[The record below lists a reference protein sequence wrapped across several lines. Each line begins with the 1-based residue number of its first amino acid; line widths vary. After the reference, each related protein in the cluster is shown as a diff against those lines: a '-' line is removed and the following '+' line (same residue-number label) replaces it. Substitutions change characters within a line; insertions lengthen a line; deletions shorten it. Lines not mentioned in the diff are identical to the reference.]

1 MKKKLLFITFLM
13 LFCSTMFGQDHY
25 VPVNTGQYSTSTT
38 FISVISFDG
47 VEQAKELELGVFCND
62 EVRASVRTSYNPIKK
77 RYIATASVKGQ
88 SGDVFKFKVYDH
100 SANTEWSNDCTITYV
115 DKNGITRVA
124 QYVTFDSENG
134 YGTSAQP
141 CIINFNTPLHWTYN
155 DSFENGMIVNSIVKI
170 DNITQQNTNYELGV
184 FCGGDVRGSAK
195 LNSDGTVNTMVYGNA
210 GDVFT
215 FNLYDPNKGEGFDN
229 NGELIFTEVNNI
241 TFNENGYFNLEV
253 NFITAPYVAQI
264 GTENYTSF
272 EAALEAAVDGNE
284 IILLENITLEVN
296 PTVVSKDININLN
309 SKTVSGTIKLAHIGA
324 TVTGVAEAMTVTS
337 GVEGYIV
344 VLENGVYSLSERQP
358 SGQVAYRAYINDNQS
373 REAVQVDLTNVYAKT
388 SFVVEL
394 LDANDN
400 VLTTTSLKAGGVDAE
415 SYTCNIVLWGTES
428 GSWDTEI
435 KALLTVANIPTTI
448 KVYADGTLV
457 NTYANALGAGTNVD
471 ETEKYKALDC
481 VYKEAKIGETLYATF
496 AAAYEAAA
504 TGNEIILLAN
514 VDFAETTV
522 SKDIN
527 INLNNN
533 TVTGTIVLAHTGAT
547 VTCAEGAVTV
557 TTNVAGY
564 EVVYENGVYS
574 LSEKQASAEVAY
586 RAYVHDNE
594 SFEGLGVDLVNVYAK
609 ESLKVEL
616 YSGEQLLTST
626 TYAKDNYPID
636 AAAFTCLIVLDG
648 TADEY
653 WNTEI
658 KASELTVANIP
669 TTIKVYADNDD
680 NWVHTYENALGAE
693 TNVDETAKYK
703 ALDCVLDTP
712 VAKVGNTEYYNID
725 NAIANWTN
733 NTTLTLLADVTLS
746 DVITL
751 KSTEHH
757 ILNLSTRTMT
767 AAEGKNAIEITPE
780 GAGTAAKQC
789 LTINADVNNPGGI
802 TATAKSCIYYRKT
815 NGVND
820 RLMVT
825 INGGVFNGTYSINS
839 SSNNGGQA
847 CPYYLINGGTFNGN
861 VNLAKAMLKTTGG
874 IFNGWINC
882 TGDVTA
888 YRLISGGTFKQW
900 QFMTTGPSNNGDQ
913 KFTVGNTKNVF
924 DCGVYVDDNGFLVV
938 GGPVVTEAG
947 ETYEASTDN
956 YGGWSSYLKYSS
968 AKDNG
973 LYYTSVEEALAD
985 NNKTSGSVNIYTDE
999 LDLTNLNYKG
1009 TLVIT
1014 EHLTV
1019 TFPEGTT
1026 PAWTVASGEEDHEV
1040 GYTESVANGV
1050 VTRVYTSIIPVAK
1063 VGEKYYA
1070 TLEDA
1075 IAAATSSNAII
1086 VLKDIEASEVISIN
1100 KTLTIKGDGHKITS
1114 SANRIF
1120 RVTESNINVTLEDVN
1135 MVSSAVV
1142 QYPNDIRGVSI
1153 DNETEKVKLTLTN
1166 CTVDF
1171 TDASASDWAYAV
1183 NVTGG
1188 NEHNVTVNGGTYEGA
1203 NVINVRGNNH
1213 TININNAE
1221 LTSLY
1226 KANDSYHGCCVRLEG
1241 SGSTLDITYTT
1252 FNGEH
1257 AVAVSE
1263 ATAGA
1268 NTVNAPLEEG
1278 NTANNTDNTKVYVAK
1293 NGDVYYHSVTEAI
1306 AEAQSGATIK
1316 LLAKN
1321 IDEYVNQE
1329 CNKSITILG
1338 AAEWMEGKVTTLTG
1352 GMYLGI
1358 DNSQCNPNT
1367 IVVKG
1372 ITFEGKGLKIA
1383 SQENVTVENNIFN
1396 NITDDRAIAVIGKD
1410 IKAVA
1415 KNNTITNAAEIG
1427 IELRNMAEATITNNV
1442 ITGTGHNSVQATAVN
1457 AGANVTITGNTFENW
1472 GTATN
1477 AQSQLEGRAVRVSGG
1492 ANVVVNNNKMIN
1504 ANAPESFVKIT
1515 KVTGQTA
1522 QAIDVDKN
1530 YWNGNNPLPL
1540 FETDGTN
1547 DPVSYIKGYYSDANL
1562 TNYIPLTAS
1571 VAMIGTTYYQSF
1583 EAALNAVQDGETITL
1598 LGTTGSEI
1606 SKEIEFTRAITFTI
1620 TGTAPNYALPVVT
1633 FQNATVNISN
1643 AEILIPELDARQNAI
1658 INVIDS
1664 KVYDAGGN
1672 SIAKSYYNGAI
1683 NISGTSEV
1691 YMMQVT
1697 TMGYIN
1703 ISGTAKLHATWQTN
1717 VYGNGLVTISGTSE
1731 FNTAALH
1738 LTGQDY
1744 NGRDNTDADRVGKP
1758 AEIIVDGANF
1768 TVGKVYSSNGADYS
1782 YNSSHGINIGT
1793 IDGKF
1798 AILNVKNGGKVNY
1811 HMADGETANVGAG
1824 GTVNVNASTFKTQ
1837 CRDTNGTVTLANN
1850 GTFNITGAAIL
1861 AANVTGDGWFYMNS
1875 VAMTE
1880 ATNLNGAKVRFASGT
1895 NNIVGSTID
1904 NGFFQVGIGAYNGQ
1918 DEKVDT
1924 VNGVVVNVTN
1934 NAKIGAKDEP
1944 YAGWLGTGFYDT
1956 DAEKLAAMTDAK
1968 YVLNIE
1974 NSIAEFGYIH
1984 VSNDGELN
1992 VSGNA
1997 TVKAWYNNSDYSFYA
2012 GDLIINGTAK
2022 FDATD
2027 VLAIYTK
2034 VSCDNGTDNP
2044 GTLNINAYTEY
2055 EAERH
2060 NGAISGTNFDIRK
2073 TGVVNVAANANLHI
2087 GEYTSIAADAK
2098 MNIAGETTAL
2108 GTITN
2113 NGAITL
2119 TTEAAK
2125 LTTPELTTN
2134 VPTTNVP
2141 EYKVVYENGT
2151 YIVVAKV
2158 YVAEVNGVKYESL
2171 QEAFNA
2177 GGDIKVIRNFTLPAI
2192 ANVAA
2197 DKVVTL
2203 DLNGFTISYSSDVA
2217 GDAMITNRGNLTI
2230 TDNTTDK
2237 SGKIIYTYTGTPDTN
2252 YSKGNYTISNSGI
2265 LTLNAGTVENATAVM
2280 SHANYAI
2287 DNNSN
2292 NYEAILTINGGNV
2305 INTYNYAVRQIANK
2319 KNILNVNDG
2328 KIEGTRAVWI
2338 QLPGSNTAVAPEVEL
2353 NVTGGTLTSID
2364 GGGVYK
2370 LAVYSYSY
2378 GNDMANVKLNISGGT
2393 FNGDIALTG
2402 GNNKTN
2408 VETLNISGGTFYGKY
2423 GEVYSYGDDAKAIQA
2438 ITIKGG
2444 VFATNGAEMYAEDNG
2459 YIFVLNADG
2468 MYAAQQGAYEAQVVK
2483 QDNTIVK
2490 YTVLNDALAAAQAGE
2505 TVEIFA
2511 GTFTQDLNINKDIT
2525 VVGERDDNNN
2535 NLVTFN
2541 GKLNITAD
2549 GATAKNLNV
2558 NNGSSTA
2565 GYISAK
2571 NVLVEGCDVTGGN
2584 GFRYC
2589 YTTGTVTF
2597 KDSKITGATYGIHFD
2612 GYEGGNIVIENCDIT
2627 GWTSFAGAITNVA
2640 ITGTN
2645 FLNGNYNQLR
2655 FYQNAQ
2661 MTDCTFN
2668 PNMTIDFGKDDVDAA
2683 FTDCSVTDGSPLS
2696 DVIYLGDIAEM
2707 GVDVTIN
2714 QIPLIV
2720 EARVADDVDGN
2731 DADYYLTL
2739 EEAMVNVADNQFV
2752 KLYAAVAAEPMT
2764 ITVSMTLD
2772 LNGFTITGT
2781 PTNSAAYAV
2790 ITNRGNLTITD
2801 NTTEKLGKI
2810 ICDHQ
2815 LAGSTAYAVN
2825 TIVNSGTLTIEAGTI
2840 ENKSTS
2846 SNQIGYAI
2854 DNNSTSYNSVVVIKG
2869 GKVTVSGTSSYYDGI
2884 RQFCN
2889 SMTTENSVT
2898 IAGGEVSSLW
2908 MQNPSDGTTR
2918 NANDVKGSFLIEGG
2932 RLTNLWI
2939 EPSASFTGSII
2950 GGHVGNVGRFDEN
2963 NTNDLENR
2971 RLTEFITG
2979 GTFGMDVNEYC
2990 HEHYDAVTTDNIIW
3004 TVEQVIFVMETALAN
3019 GWNWFSAYVDID
3031 GADGLASIKESL
3043 GTNGLMVKDGETGK
3057 YIQYTASAGTWNGTL
3072 TETSSVGMYMIK
3084 TSDTIDEFIVEGS
3097 AKLDPSD
3104 EEMTM
3109 AISKGWNYIP
3119 YPLDEAQSITTA
3131 LGFTPQ
3137 HGDVIKRKAGGDAI
3151 YQVGQGGQGWR
3162 NAFDME
3168 PGQGYMYKSN
3178 ATSTITFNYS
3188 YPTGGAKSSM
3198 LANVETIDYH
3208 WTVDA
3213 HKYANTM
3220 NMIAMVN
3227 VDGEMVK
3234 GGYEVAAFSNEGEC
3248 RGTARPFYV
3257 EDMDAY
3263 LMILTIHGEEV
3274 ENLTFRYYDIDTDT
3288 EYELNNV
3295 VTYSDNAIV
3304 GTIDNPYIFTMN
3316 ILGIGENSIDNINIY
3331 PNPTTTDREIN
3342 LNATFDKVEVYN
3354 ALGVK
3359 VVEYQNVDTIDA
3371 LETAGIYVIRVTDN
3385 NGDVKHCRLVVK

>member
-62 EVRASVRTSYNPIKK
+62 EVRASVRTSYNHIKK

-100 SANTEWSNDCTITYV
+100 STNTEWSNDCTITYV

-272 EAALEAAVDGNE
+272 EAALEAAVDYDE
-284 IILLENITLEVN
+284 ITLLEDVTLAVN
-296 PTVVSKDININLN
+296 PTVVSKDININ
-309 SKTVSGTIKLAHIGA
+309 V
-324 TVTGVAEAMTVTS
+324 
-337 GVEGYIV
+337 
-344 VLENGVYSLSERQP
+344 NG
-358 SGQVAYRAYINDNQS
+358 
-373 REAVQVDLTNVYAKT
+373 K
-388 SFVVEL
+388 
-394 LDANDN
+394 
-400 VLTTTSLKAGGVDAE
+400 
-415 SYTCNIVLWGTES
+415 
-428 GSWDTEI
+428 
-435 KALLTVANIPTTI
+435 
-448 KVYADGTLV
+448 
-457 NTYANALGAGTNVD
+457 
-471 ETEKYKALDC
+471 
-481 VYKEAKIGETLYATF
+481 
-496 AAAYEAAA
+496 
-504 TGNEIILLAN
+504 
-514 VDFAETTV
+514 
-522 SKDIN
+522 
-527 INLNNN
+527 
-533 TVTGTIVLAHTGAT
+533 TVTGTIELAHTGAT

-557 TTNVAGY
+557 TTSLADYNLVYDGVMYKLVAKVYVAQVGDVKYESIQEAVDAAQAGNEIVVIAAIDGEAVVVDKNVTISGSVTLNNVSINAVEGASELTVSGLSFAGNSWINSGAASKLTVTGVSANVTPSNATYTNSRSAFISLGRSEGKQLELIVTDCNIVANGGGDAILGWAAITNATLTGNTFGSETAYQTNSDCVKFMAIADGAVFNITGNTIYSNYNGIVFGQNTTRDNAYTVNVNTNNFYGGADHIWIEVSGSNTTHATIKATSDNKVNGNAFTAEDIKLHPNLNTFTSYAGVDVVLDVNGKVLGGTFKYVADGVIADGY
-564 EVVYENGVYS
+564 EKAENNDGTYGIIKS
-574 LSEKQASAEVAY
+574 ISGKISY
-586 RAYVHDNE
+586 RAYVNDTE
-594 SFEGLGVDLVNVYAK
+594 TREGLGVDLENIVAK
-609 ESLKVEL
+609 ESVVVKL
-616 YSGEQLLTST
+616 YDANGNLLTTT
-626 TYAKDNYPID
+626 TYRAGAVEVPGYL
-636 AAAFTCLIVLDG
+636 TCNIVLWG
-648 TADEY
+648 
-653 WNTEI
+653 N
-658 KASELTVANIP
+658 ASSSWETTIHATELTVVNVPA
-669 TTIKVYADNDD
+669 TIELIIDGQVLD
-680 NWVHTYENALGAE
+680 TFENALGE
-693 TNVDETAKYK
+693 GTNVDETEDYK
-703 ALDCVLDTP
+703 ALDCVLDAP
-712 VAKVGNTEYYNID
+712 VAKVGNTEYYNIN

-746 DVITL
+746 DVIQL
-751 KSTEHH
+751 KSEETHT
-757 ILNLSTRTMT
+757 LNLGTYTIT
-767 AAEGKNAIEITPE
+767 AATGKNAIEIIPATYRY
-780 GAGTAAKQC
+780 GK
-789 LTINADVNNPGGI
+789 LTINADATNPGGI
-802 TATAKSCIYYRKT
+802 TATDKHCIHY
-815 NGVND
+815 NNSSSND
-820 RLMVT
+820 LPTIT
-825 INGGVFNGTYSINS
+825 INGGVFNGEYSIYCNKTTTPRGDS
-839 SSNNGGQA
+839 PKFVIDN
-847 CPYYLINGGTFNGN
+847 GTFNGIVKITYGALY
-861 VNLAKAMLKTTGG
+861 VNDGY
-874 IFNGWINC
+874 FNAEVTC
-882 TGDVTA
+882 TGADDGFGQ
-888 YRLISGGTFKQW
+888 RLISGGTFKEW
-900 QFMTTGPSNNGDQ
+900 GFMTADAPN
-913 KFTVGNTKNVF
+913 KFTVGTTWGTYNL
-924 DCGVYVDDNGFLVV
+924 GVYVDDNGYLVV
-938 GGPVVTEAG
+938 GGDVITEEG
-947 ETYEASTDN
+947 TTFEASTAN
-956 YGGWSSYLKYSS
+956 YSGWSSYLEYSS
-968 AKDNG
+968 AATNG
-973 LYYTSVEEALAD
+973 LYYTYVEEALAD
-985 NNKTSGSVNIYTDE
+985 NNNNTTSSVNIYVSE
-999 LDLTNLNYKG
+999 LDLTDTSYEG

-1014 EHLTV
+1014 EDLTV

-1026 PAWTVASGEEDHEV
+1026 PAWTVASGEDGYEV

-1050 VTRVYTSIIPVAK
+1050 VTRVYTLFTPVAK
-1063 VGEKYYA
+1063 VGETYYA

-1075 IAAATSSNAII
+1075 IAAAQAGQTVTLLEDITCEETI
-1086 VLKDIEASEVISIN
+1086 VIDKDVNIDGDN
-1100 KTLTIKGDGHKITS
+1100 KTITS
-1114 SANRIF
+1114 SARRAIQLETASKVNIEDLNIKSTAV
-1120 RVTESNINVTLEDVN
+1120 RVST
-1135 MVSSAVV
+1135 
-1142 QYPNDIRGVSI
+1142 NDIRGI
-1153 DNETEKVKLTLTN
+1153 NLHTTAGGAELTLKN

-1171 TDASASDWAYAV
+1171 TDESASDWAYAV
-1183 NVTGG
+1183 NVTAI
-1188 NEHNVTVNGGTYEGA
+1188 NNCNLTINGGTYEGA
-1203 NVINVRGNNH
+1203 NAINVWGNGH
-1213 TININNAE
+1213 TINIDGAV

-1226 KANDSYHGCCVRLEG
+1226 KANDKYHGCCVRLEC
-1241 SGSTLDITYTT
+1241 SGSTLVITNTT

-1263 ATAGA
+1263 ATAGT
-1268 NTVNAPLEEG
+1268 NTVSAPLEEG
-1278 NTANNTDNTKVYVAK
+1278 NTAGNIDNTKVYVAK

-1316 LLAKN
+1316 LLACD

-1338 AAEWMEGKVTTLTG
+1338 AAEWMEEGNVTTLTG

-1358 DNSQCNPNT
+1358 DNSQCDPNT

-1372 ITFEGKGLKIA
+1372 ITFEGKGLMIA
-1383 SQENVTVENNIFN
+1383 SQEYVTVENNIFN
-1396 NITDDRAIAVIGKD
+1396 DITDNIAIAVIGKD
-1410 IKAVA
+1410 IRAVA
-1415 KNNTITNAAEIG
+1415 KNNTITNAAGVG
-1427 IELRNMAEATITNNV
+1427 IELRNMAAATITNNV
-1442 ITGTGHNSVQATAVN
+1442 VKNTGHNSVQATAVN
-1457 AGANVTITGNTFENW
+1457 ADANVTITGNTFENW

-1477 AQSQLEGRAVRVSGG
+1477 AQGQLEGRAVRVSGG
-1492 ANVVVNNNKMIN
+1492 ANVLVNNNKMIKT
-1504 ANAPESFVKIT
+1504 NAPESFVKIT

-1583 EAALNAVQDGETITL
+1583 EAALNAVQNGETITL

-1633 FQNATVNISN
+1633 FQNATVNIED
-1643 AEILIPELDARQNAI
+1643 ATILIPELDARQNAI

-1738 LTGQDY
+1738 LTAKDY
-1744 NGRDNTDADRVGKP
+1744 ENRDNTDAERVGKP

-1924 VNGVVVNVTN
+1924 ENGVVVNVTN

-2044 GTLNINAYTEY
+2044 GTLNINADTEY

-2087 GEYTSIAADAK
+2087 GEYTSIAADAT
-2098 MNIAGETTAL
+2098 MNIAGEATAL

-2113 NGAITL
+2113 NGVITL
-2119 TTEAAK
+2119 TTEAAE

-2151 YIVVAKV
+2151 YKVVAKV

-2171 QEAFNA
+2171 QEAVNV
-2177 GGDIKVIRNFTLPAI
+2177 GGEVTILKDFVLTETVTI
-2192 ANVAA
+2192 AA
-2197 DKVVTL
+2197 DKTVTL
-2203 DLNGFTISYSSDVA
+2203 DLNGKTISA
-2217 GDAMITNRGNLTI
+2217 GATFAVKAIVNNGTLTI
-2230 TDNTTDK
+2230 NGNGGTIDISASTTESIQVVDN
-2237 SGKIIYTYTGTPDTN
+2237 YGT
-2252 YSKGNYTISNSGI
+2252 
-2265 LTLNAGTVENATAVM
+2265 
-2280 SHANYAI
+2280 
-2287 DNNSN
+2287 
-2292 NYEAILTINGGNV
+2292 LTINGG
-2305 INTYNYAVRQIANK
+2305 TYKGA
-2319 KNILNVNDG
+2319 L
-2328 KIEGTRAVWI
+2328 
-2338 QLPGSNTAVAPEVEL
+2338 SNF
-2353 NVTGGTLTSID
+2353 S
-2364 GGGVYK
+2364 
-2370 LAVYSYSY
+2370 
-2378 GNDMANVKLNISGGT
+2378 
-2393 FNGDIALTG
+2393 
-2402 GNNKTN
+2402 
-2408 VETLNISGGTFYGKY
+2408 
-2423 GEVYSYGDDAKAIQA
+2423 
-2438 ITIKGG
+2438 
-2444 VFATNGAEMYAEDNG
+2444 
-2459 YIFVLNADG
+2459 
-2468 MYAAQQGAYEAQVVK
+2468 
-2483 QDNTIVK
+2483 
-2490 YTVLNDALAAAQAGE
+2490 
-2505 TVEIFA
+2505 
-2511 GTFTQDLNINKDIT
+2511 
-2525 VVGERDDNNN
+2525 
-2535 NLVTFN
+2535 
-2541 GKLNITAD
+2541 
-2549 GATAKNLNV
+2549 
-2558 NNGSSTA
+2558 
-2565 GYISAK
+2565 
-2571 NVLVEGCDVTGGN
+2571 
-2584 GFRYC
+2584 
-2589 YTTGTVTF
+2589 
-2597 KDSKITGATYGIHFD
+2597 
-2612 GYEGGNIVIENCDIT
+2612 
-2627 GWTSFAGAITNVA
+2627 
-2640 ITGTN
+2640 
-2645 FLNGNYNQLR
+2645 
-2655 FYQNAQ
+2655 
-2661 MTDCTFN
+2661 
-2668 PNMTIDFGKDDVDAA
+2668 
-2683 FTDCSVTDGSPLS
+2683 
-2696 DVIYLGDIAEM
+2696 
-2707 GVDVTIN
+2707 
-2714 QIPLIV
+2714 
-2720 EARVADDVDGN
+2720 
-2731 DADYYLTL
+2731 
-2739 EEAMVNVADNQFV
+2739 
-2752 KLYAAVAAEPMT
+2752 
-2764 ITVSMTLD
+2764 
-2772 LNGFTITGT
+2772 
-2781 PTNSAAYAV
+2781 
-2790 ITNRGNLTITD
+2790 
-2801 NTTEKLGKI
+2801 
-2810 ICDHQ
+2810 
-2815 LAGSTAYAVN
+2815 
-2825 TIVNSGTLTIEAGTI
+2825 
-2840 ENKSTS
+2840 
-2846 SNQIGYAI
+2846 YAI
-2854 DNNSTSYNSVVVIKG
+2854 RANH
-2869 GKVTVSGTSSYYDGI
+2869 
-2884 RQFCN
+2884 
-2889 SMTTENSVT
+2889 ENSVT
-2898 IAGGEVSSLW
+2898 NIVGATITTHFGAVGINKGVTTITDGKFEVTSEAGGHALYVANAEVTI
-2908 MQNPSDGTTR
+2908 NGGEFIPYA
-2918 NANDVKGSFLIEGG
+2918 NAYSYAV
-2932 RLTNLWI
+2932 LTNDANAKV
-2939 EPSASFTGSII
+2939 S
-2950 GGHVGNVGRFDEN
+2950 
-2963 NTNDLENR
+2963 
-2971 RLTEFITG
+2971 ITG
-2979 GTFGMDVNEYC
+2979 GTFKKGLGDPCVKALSGNIILTGGTFSTDVNAYC
-2990 HEHYDAVTTDNIIW
+2990 HENYAAILGADNLW
-3004 TVEQVIFVMETALAN
+3004 RVEQVIFVMETALAN

-3043 GTNGLMVKDGETGK
+3043 GKNGLMVKDGETGK
-3057 YIQYTASAGTWNGTL
+3057 YIQYTASAETWNGTL

-3084 TSDTIDEFIVEGS
+3084 TSADIDEFIVEGS

-3119 YPLDEAQSITTA
+3119 YPLDVAQSITTA

-3137 HGDVIKRKAGGDAI
+3137 HGDIIKGKGSGAV
-3151 YQVGQGGQGWR
+3151 YMVGTNGQGWFEEF
-3162 NAFDME
+3162 NME

-3178 ATSTITFNYS
+3178 ATSTITFKYS
-3188 YPTGGAKSSM
+3188 YPTGGDKSSM

-3213 HKYANTM
+3213 HKYANSM

>member
-13 LFCSTMFGQDHY
+13 LFCSTMFGQTIERKY
-25 VPVNTGQYSTSTT
+25 TPANTGQYQDGFTLTT
-38 FISVISFDG
+38 KVSFDG
-47 VEQAKELELGVFCND
+47 GAVVQQA
-62 EVRASVRTSYNPIKK
+62 
-77 RYIATASVKGQ
+77 
-88 SGDVFKFKVYDH
+88 
-100 SANTEWSNDCTITYV
+100 
-115 DKNGITRVA
+115 
-124 QYVTFDSENG
+124 
-134 YGTSAQP
+134 
-141 CIINFNTPLHWTYN
+141 
-155 DSFENGMIVNSIVKI
+155 GM
-170 DNITQQNTNYELGV
+170 ELGV
-184 FCGGDVRGSAK
+184 FCGDECRASGMSFDNGLIMVGVLGQDGEFFTFKLYDHNTGIEWIDNTIFYNGNPYPALPFIVDYEYGDLTNPCKIDFKASDNNFYTFDENQYEYDMQVTAIVQIDGVEQTSSELEIGAFCGQDIRGSQK
-195 LNSDGTVNTMVYGNA
+195 TMYVEGGRYYARMSVYGS
-210 GDVFT
+210 
-215 FNLYDPNKGEGFDN
+215 N
-229 NGELIFTEVNNI
+229 NDNI
-241 TFNENGYFNLEV
+241 TFKLYDHATKAELVFNDVNTLVFQKDETIGSLADPFEV

-272 EAALEAAVDGNE
+272 EAALTAAVDGNE
-284 IILLENITLEVN
+284 ITLLENITLAEN
-296 PTVVSKDININLN
+296 PTVVSKDININ
-309 SKTVSGTIKLAHIGA
+309 V
-324 TVTGVAEAMTVTS
+324 
-337 GVEGYIV
+337 
-344 VLENGVYSLSERQP
+344 NG
-358 SGQVAYRAYINDNQS
+358 
-373 REAVQVDLTNVYAKT
+373 K
-388 SFVVEL
+388 
-394 LDANDN
+394 
-400 VLTTTSLKAGGVDAE
+400 
-415 SYTCNIVLWGTES
+415 
-428 GSWDTEI
+428 
-435 KALLTVANIPTTI
+435 
-448 KVYADGTLV
+448 
-457 NTYANALGAGTNVD
+457 
-471 ETEKYKALDC
+471 
-481 VYKEAKIGETLYATF
+481 
-496 AAAYEAAA
+496 
-504 TGNEIILLAN
+504 
-514 VDFAETTV
+514 
-522 SKDIN
+522 
-527 INLNNN
+527 
-533 TVTGTIVLAHTGAT
+533 TVTGTIELAHTGAT

-557 TTNVAGY
+557 TTNVADY
-564 EVVYENGVYS
+564 KVVYEDGMYKLVAKVYVAQVGDVKYESIQDAVDAAQAGNEIVVIAAIDGEDVVVDKNVTISGSVTLNNVSINAVEGASELTVSGLSFTGNSWINSGAASKLTVTGVSANVTPSNATYTNSRSAFISLGRSEGKQLELIVTDCNIVANGGGDAILGWAAITTATLTGNTFGSETAYQTNSDCVKFMAIAQGAVFNITGNTIYS
-574 LSEKQASAEVAY
+574 NYNGIVFGQNTTRDNAYTVNVNTNNFYGDADHIWIEVSGSNTTHATIKATSDNKVNGIAFTAKDIKLHPNLNTFTSYAGVDVVLDVNGKVLGGTFKYVADGVIADGYEKADNNDGTYGIIKSISGKISY
-586 RAYVHDNE
+586 RAYVNDTDTR
-594 SFEGLGVDLVNVYAK
+594 EGLGVDLENIVAK
-609 ESLKVEL
+609 ESVVVKL
-616 YSGEQLLTST
+616 YDANGNLLTT
-626 TYAKDNYPID
+626 TSLKAGGAE
-636 AAAFTCLIVLDG
+636 AATLTCNIVLWGDPSSSWE
-648 TADEY
+648 TTIHA
-653 WNTEI
+653 T
-658 KASELTVANIP
+658 ELTVANVPYKIELIIDEQELD
-669 TTIKVYADNDD
+669 TFT
-680 NWVHTYENALGAE
+680 NALGE
-693 TNVDETAKYK
+693 GTNVDETEKYK

-712 VAKVGNTEYYNID
+712 VAKVGNTEYYNIN
-725 NAIANWTN
+725 NAIANWTAGS
-733 NTTLTLLADVTLS
+733 TLTLLTDVTLS

-757 ILNLSTRTMT
+757 ILNLNKYTMT
-767 AAEGKNAIEITPE
+767 AAAGKNAIEIKSYGFE
-780 GAGTAAKQC
+780 NRSERAA
-789 LTINADVNNPGGI
+789 LTINAKTDEIDPNKIGTIHAGS
-802 TATAKSCIYYRKT
+802 KSCIYYKYDAT
-815 NGVND
+815 LAGNKYD
-820 RLMVT
+820 RPIIY
-825 INGGVFNGTYSINS
+825 INGGVYEGSSYSGISSTGHNTAQDKCATFNIS
-839 SSNNGGQA
+839 
-847 CPYYLINGGTFNGN
+847 GGTFNCGL
-861 VNLAKAMLKTTGG
+861 NLTKTKLLTSGGLFNKSVSCTGG
-874 IFNGWINC
+874 STSI
-882 TGDVTA
+882 
-888 YRLISGGTFKQW
+888 RLISGGTFKSW
-900 QFMTTGPSNNGDQ
+900 GWMTADAAS
-913 KFTVGNTKNVF
+913 KFAVGTAISKYNV
-924 DCGVYVDDNGFLVV
+924 GVYVDDKGYLVV
-938 GGPVVTEAG
+938 GGPVITEAG
-947 ETYEASTDN
+947 TTFEASTAN
-956 YGGWSSYLKYSS
+956 YSGWSSYLEYSS
-968 AKDNG
+968 AATNG

-985 NNKTSGSVNIYTDE
+985 NNNDTTSSVNIYVSE
-999 LDLTNLNYKG
+999 LDLTGTSYKG
-1009 TLVIT
+1009 SLVIT
-1014 EHLTV
+1014 DSLTV
-1019 TFPEGTT
+1019 TFAEGTT
-1026 PAWTVASGEEDHEV
+1026 PAWKVASGEEDHEV

-1050 VTRVYTSIIPVAK
+1050 VTRVYTLFTPVAK
-1063 VGEKYYA
+1063 VGEVKY
-1070 TLEDA
+1070 E
-1075 IAAATSSNAII
+1075 
-1086 VLKDIEASEVISIN
+1086 
-1100 KTLTIKGDGHKITS
+1100 
-1114 SANRIF
+1114 
-1120 RVTESNINVTLEDVN
+1120 
-1135 MVSSAVV
+1135 
-1142 QYPNDIRGVSI
+1142 
-1153 DNETEKVKLTLTN
+1153 
-1166 CTVDF
+1166 
-1171 TDASASDWAYAV
+1171 
-1183 NVTGG
+1183 
-1188 NEHNVTVNGGTYEGA
+1188 
-1203 NVINVRGNNH
+1203 
-1213 TININNAE
+1213 
-1221 LTSLY
+1221 
-1226 KANDSYHGCCVRLEG
+1226 
-1241 SGSTLDITYTT
+1241 
-1252 FNGEH
+1252 
-1257 AVAVSE
+1257 
-1263 ATAGA
+1263 
-1268 NTVNAPLEEG
+1268 
-1278 NTANNTDNTKVYVAK
+1278 
-1293 NGDVYYHSVTEAI
+1293 
-1306 AEAQSGATIK
+1306 
-1316 LLAKN
+1316 
-1321 IDEYVNQE
+1321 
-1329 CNKSITILG
+1329 
-1338 AAEWMEGKVTTLTG
+1338 
-1352 GMYLGI
+1352 
-1358 DNSQCNPNT
+1358 
-1367 IVVKG
+1367 
-1372 ITFEGKGLKIA
+1372 
-1383 SQENVTVENNIFN
+1383 
-1396 NITDDRAIAVIGKD
+1396 
-1410 IKAVA
+1410 
-1415 KNNTITNAAEIG
+1415 
-1427 IELRNMAEATITNNV
+1427 
-1442 ITGTGHNSVQATAVN
+1442 
-1457 AGANVTITGNTFENW
+1457 
-1472 GTATN
+1472 
-1477 AQSQLEGRAVRVSGG
+1477 
-1492 ANVVVNNNKMIN
+1492 
-1504 ANAPESFVKIT
+1504 
-1515 KVTGQTA
+1515 
-1522 QAIDVDKN
+1522 
-1530 YWNGNNPLPL
+1530 
-1540 FETDGTN
+1540 
-1547 DPVSYIKGYYSDANL
+1547 
-1562 TNYIPLTAS
+1562 
-1571 VAMIGTTYYQSF
+1571 SF

-1643 AEILIPELDARQNAI
+1643 AEILIPELDARQNAT

-1738 LTGQDY
+1738 LTAKDY
-1744 NGRDNTDADRVGKP
+1744 ENRDNTDAERVGKP

-1895 NNIVGSTID
+1895 NNIDGSTID
-1904 NGFFQVGIGAYNGQ
+1904 NGFFQVGIGAYHGQ

-1924 VNGVVVNVTN
+1924 QNGVVVNVTN
-1934 NAKIGAKDEP
+1934 NAKIGANADT
-1944 YAGWLGTGFYDT
+1944 YAGWIGTGFYDT
-1956 DAEKLAAMTDAK
+1956 DAEKLAVMTDAK

-2012 GDLIINGTAK
+2012 GDLIINGTAE

-2044 GTLNINAYTEY
+2044 GTLNINADTEY

-2060 NGAISGTNFDIRK
+2060 NGAIDGTNFDVRK

-2098 MNIAGETTAL
+2098 MNIAGEATAL

-2113 NGAITL
+2113 NGVITL

-2171 QEAFNA
+2171 QDAFNA

-2265 LTLNAGTVENATAVM
+2265 LTLNAGTVENATADM
-2280 SHANYAI
+2280 SHASYAI

-2305 INTYNYAVRQIANK
+2305 INTNNYAVRQIANK
-2319 KNILNVNDG
+2319 KNILNVNGG

-2353 NVTGGTLTSID
+2353 NVTDGTLTSTGESND
-2364 GGGVYK
+2364 FK

-2378 GNDMANVKLNISGGT
+2378 GNDMANVKLKISGGT

-2408 VETLNISGGTFYGKY
+2408 VETLNISGGTFNGKD
-2423 GEVYSYGDDAKAIQA
+2423 GDVYSYGDDAKAIQA

-2444 VFATNGAEMYAEDNG
+2444 EFATNGAEMYAEDNG

-2468 MYAAQQGAYEAQVVK
+2468 MYEAQEGAYVAQVVK

-2490 YTVLNDALAAAQAGE
+2490 YTVLNDALAEAQAGE

-2511 GTFTQDLNINKDIT
+2511 DTLTQNLDINKAIT
-2525 VVGERDDNNN
+2525 VVGERDAEGN

-2589 YTTGTVTF
+2589 YTAGTVTF
-2597 KDSKITGATYGIHFD
+2597 KDSKITGAIYGIHFD
-2612 GYEGGNIVIENCDIT
+2612 GSAGGNIVIENCDIT
-2627 GWTSFAGAITNVA
+2627 GWTSFAGSITNVA

-2661 MTDCTFN
+2661 MTNCTFN

-2731 DADYYLTL
+2731 GADYYLTL

-2869 GKVTVSGTSSYYDGI
+2869 GKVTVSGTSAYYDGI

-2918 NANDVKGSFLIEGG
+2918 NANDVEGSFLIEGG

-2939 EPSASFTGSII
+2939 EPSANFTGSII

-2971 RLTEFITG
+2971 RLTGFITG

-3043 GTNGLMVKDGETGK
+3043 GENGLMVKDGETGK

-3084 TSDTIDEFIVEGS
+3084 TSAAIDEFIVEGS

-3119 YPLDEAQSITTA
+3119 YPLDVPQSITTA

-3137 HGDVIKRKAGGDAI
+3137 HGDIIKGKGSGAV
-3151 YQVGQGGQGWR
+3151 YMVGTNGQGWFEEF
-3162 NAFDME
+3162 NME

-3178 ATSTITFNYS
+3178 AATTITFNYS

-3213 HKYANTM
+3213 HKYANSM

-3342 LNATFDKVEVYN
+3342 LQAICDKVEVFN

-3359 VVEYQNVDTIDA
+3359 VAEYHNVDTLDA
-3371 LETAGIYVIRVTDN
+3371 LETAGIYVIRITNDN
-3385 NGDVKHCRLVVK
+3385 AVKHCRLVVK